1 MDKTCGICQE
11 DCSDR
16 PRVKDAKGR
25 YYCKS
30 CAMDRAAS
38 HATEEAHLP
47 PPEDDANPYAI
58 DEGDFGTAA
67 PLPAG
72 MLDLTDRSSP
82 CPACMHSMPPGAK
95 VCVSCGYQVDKGIQT
110 STKVEKRK
118 GRPGYPCEHCGYDLT
133 GLRSTV
139 CPECGKPNNFSR
151 KHRLN
156 TGLTSQMLRDE
167 YRKPAVWFAVG
178 FVAVGIV
185 LAIKG
190 EPLGFVVYA
199 ILLAFQLPLMLIG
212 LWLCQKTFLG
222 DIGTP
227 LLNLVR
233 LAGAL
238 ALGNAVDTIIP
249 FGFFFLTPGLIVFW
263 AVLMDLFEIDL
274 RDAIIT
280 GIIMGIIKIAGALG
294 VVYILIGVLGW
305 SMP

>member
-1 MDKTCGICQE
+1 MDKICGICQE

-30 CAMDRAAS
+30 CAMAKAS
-38 HATEEAHLP
+38 EPTAP
-47 PPEDDANPYAI
+47 PGSTLTTEDDAEPYDLDDA
-58 DEGDFGTAA
+58 DPGAA
-67 PLPAG
+67 LLPIE
-72 MLDLTDRSSP
+72 MLDHADQPGP
-82 CPACMHSMPPGAK
+82 CPVCMHSMPRGAK
-95 VCVSCGYQVDKGIQT
+95 VCVACGYQIDKGIQT
-110 STKVEKRK
+110 STNVERNK
-118 GRPGYPCEHCGYDLT
+118 GGRGYPCEHCGYDLT

-151 KHRLN
+151 THRLN
-156 TGLTSQMLRDE
+156 AGLKSQMLQDE

-178 FVAVGIV
+178 FVVVGIV

-212 LWLCQKTFLG
+212 LWFCQKTFLG

-274 RDAIIT
+274 QDAIIT
-280 GIIMGIIKIAGALG
+280 GIIMGIIKISGALG
-294 VVYILIGVLGW
+294 VAYILIGVLGW